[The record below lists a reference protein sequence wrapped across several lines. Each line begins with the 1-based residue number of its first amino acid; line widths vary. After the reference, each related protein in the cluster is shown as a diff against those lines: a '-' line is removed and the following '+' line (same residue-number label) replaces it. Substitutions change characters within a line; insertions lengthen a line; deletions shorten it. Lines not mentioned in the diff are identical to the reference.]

1 MIMIKMR
8 PEGLNDYAKSLGI
21 IHKNKGREDMALLQ
35 VKGLSKAYG
44 SLKAVDNISF
54 SVDEGE
60 IIGLLGPNGAG
71 KSTTISMIST
81 LLKPDSGEILYKGKN
96 IVKTPKIIQKEL
108 GIVPQEIA
116 LYPTL
121 SGYDNLKFWGQAY
134 GLSGDKLKKR
144 IQDVSEIIGIDE
156 RLKDKVE
163 NYSGGM
169 KRRLNIGAAL
179 LHEPN
184 LLIMDE
190 PTVGIDPQSRN
201 HILDTVLKLNKT
213 GMTIIYT
220 SHYMEEVE
228 YLCRNIHIMDTGRVI
243 ASGTQDQLVDIVEG
257 QRKVIFEFEKASTD
271 LVDALGGIKNV
282 ENVHQSGS
290 VITLYTRNGKTL
302 IQDALNI
309 AMKAGASVESVEVVK
324 PNLETVF
331 LHLTGK
337 DLRD

>member
-1 MIMIKMR
+1 
-8 PEGLNDYAKSLGI
+8 
-21 IHKNKGREDMALLQ
+21 MALLE
-35 VKGLSKAYG
+35 VKRLSKSYG
-44 SLKAVDNISF
+44 SLKAVDGISF
-54 SVDEGE
+54 KVEKGE

-81 LLKPDSGEILYKGKN
+81 LLKPDAGEILYKGKD
-96 IVKTPKIIQKEL
+96 IVKTPKSIQKEL

-134 GLSGDKLKKR
+134 GLSGDKLKSR
-144 IQDVSEIIGIDE
+144 IVEVSEIIGINE

-179 LHEPN
+179 LHEPEI
-184 LLIMDE
+184 LIMDE

-201 HILDTVLKLNKT
+201 HILDTVLELNKT
-213 GMTIIYT
+213 GMTIVYT

-228 YLCRNIHIMDTGRVI
+228 YLCRNIHIMDSGHVI
-243 ASGTQDQLVDIVEG
+243 ASGTQDELVDIVQG
-257 QRKVIFEFEKASTD
+257 QRQIIFQFDSVTND
-271 LVDALGGIKNV
+271 LVKAFDLLDGVDQV
-282 ENVHQSGS
+282 EKSDLTVVLH
-290 VITLYTRNGKTL
+290 TRNGKSL
-302 IQDALNI
+302 IRDALDVS
-309 AMKAGASVESVEVVK
+309 MKEGVSVESVEVVK
-324 PNLETVF
+324 PNLESVF